1 MTREVPWMEVSLKSR
16 SDPYV
21 RMEEFTR
28 VKFPLMV
35 KELIPDFASKTILV
49 LRKITDESASVVILP
64 AE

>member
-1 MTREVPWMEVSLKSR
+1 MEVSLKSK

-21 RMEEFTR
+21 KMDECKS

>member
-1 MTREVPWMEVSLKSR
+1 MEVSLKYK

-21 RMEEFTR
+21 KMDEFTS

-35 KELIPDFASKTILV
+35 KELIRDFASKIILV